1 MCSCTH
7 KIASFACYTN
17 ATLYTLFLYVSHNT
31 FSKAVYYNDLRVLYA
46 KYRIRK
52 SKRTLHSGT
61 VVSPIASQQEGHEL
75 KSTSQLGPFCVEFAC
90 SLHACVGSFP
100 LPFDLC
106 VSVSPE
112 RCL

>member
-1 MCSCTH
+1 M
-7 KIASFACYTN
+7 IYESFMPNSALGKVKGLC
-17 ATLYTLFLYVSHNT
+17 
-31 FSKAVYYNDLRVLYA
+31 
-46 KYRIRK
+46 
-52 SKRTLHSGT
+52 T

-112 RCL
+112 RCLWQTEYLSRVHPASHPMAAGTGSSWSDLNLEPAK